1 MKVWITTEPWPATV
15 EVEQAATTAG
25 ADLVWHGIPAAYTD
39 QVPANTTGL
48 YELADPV
55 TPPHVPLDPHGQL
68 VTLLVVVGA
77 LQIDDAEHVAGPG
90 ITAADLQAEAE
101 AWSLGGA

>member
-1 MKVWITTEPWPATV
+1 MIVERWQDGVLVETWEDGVTV
-15 EVEQAATTAG
+15 P
-25 ADLVWHGIPAAYTD
+25 D
-39 QVPANTTGL
+39 
-48 YELADPV
+48 
-55 TPPHVPLDPHGQL
+55 HVPLDPHGQL